1 MSRADPFRLTL
12 RLGSTVER
20 ERFAS
25 LADTLDALEERLGEL
40 GRSARRESVDL
51 RHRRIEPVEQ
61 VAARGEIAGPR
72 GLRGG
77 IDVRGDG
84 STEAFTG
91 RIRRR
96 LVAQGPDET
105 AYQALRRVLETG

>member
-1 MSRADPFRLTL
+1 MTRAGRYRLTL
-12 RLGSTVER
+12 RLGSKVEH
-20 ERFAS
+20 ERFTS
-25 LADTLDALEERLGEL
+25 LAETLDALEQRLVGL
-40 GRSARRESVDL
+40 DRDTRRESIDL

-72 GLRGG
+72 RLRGG
-77 IDVRGDG
+77 VDVRGDG

-96 LVAQGPDET
+96 LVAQESGET
-105 AYQALRRVLETG
+105 AYEALRRVLEHG

>member
-1 MSRADPFRLTL
+1 MTRAGRYRLTL
-12 RLGSTVER
+12 RLGSTVEH
-20 ERFAS
+20 ERFRS
-25 LADTLDALEERLGEL
+25 LPETIDALEDRLGGL

-51 RHRRIEPVEQ
+51 HHRRIEPVEQ
-61 VAARGEIAGPR
+61 VAARGEVAGPR

-77 IDVRGDG
+77 VDVRGDG

-96 LVAQGPDET
+96 LVAQEPGET
-105 AYQALRRVLETG
+105 AYEALRRVLRSG

>member
-1 MSRADPFRLTL
+1 MSRAQRYRLTL
-12 RLGSTVER
+12 RLGPTVEHA
-20 ERFAS
+20 RFRS
-25 LADTLDALEERLGEL
+25 LTEALAALEERLGEL
-40 GRSARRESVDL
+40 GRSTRRESVDL

-77 IDVRGDG
+77 VDVRGDG

-96 LVAQGPDET
+96 LVAQGPEET
-105 AYQALRRVLETG
+105 ACQALRRVLEPD

>member
-1 MSRADPFRLTL
+1 MSRPGRFRLTL
-12 RLGSTVER
+12 RLGPRVEH

-25 LADTLDALEERLGEL
+25 LTETLDALEQRLDQL
-40 GRSARRESVDL
+40 GRSARRETVDL
-51 RHRRIEPVEQ
+51 RYRRIEPVEQ

-77 IDVRGDG
+77 VDVRGDG
-84 STEAFTG
+84 SSEAFTG

-96 LVAQGPDET
+96 LVDQRPDES
-105 AYQALRRVLETG
+105 AYQALRRVLPDA

>member
-1 MSRADPFRLTL
+1 MSRADRYRLTL
-12 RLGSTVER
+12 RLGPKVEH

-25 LADTLDALEERLGEL
+25 LTETLDALEERLARL
-40 GRSARRESVDL
+40 DRSVEREPVDL
-51 RHRRIEPVEQ
+51 RYRRIEPVEQ

-77 IDVRGDG
+77 VDVRGDG
-84 STEAFTG
+84 SSEAFTG

-96 LVAQGPDET
+96 LVAQRPDESS
-105 AYQALRRVLETG
+105 YQALRRVLESG

>member
-1 MSRADPFRLTL
+1 MSPAQRYRLTL
-12 RLGSTVER
+12 RLGSTVDR
-20 ERFAS
+20 ARFAS
-25 LADTLDALEERLGEL
+25 LGEALESLEQRLGEL
-40 GRSARRESVDL
+40 GWSARRRSVDL
-51 RHRRIEPVEQ
+51 RHRRIEAVEQ

-77 IDVRGDG
+77 VDVRGDG

-96 LVAQGPDET
+96 LVAQGPEET
-105 AYQALRRVLETG
+105 AFQALRRVLERG

>member
-1 MSRADPFRLTL
+1 MSRADRYRLTL
-12 RLGSTVER
+12 RLGPRVEH

-25 LADTLDALEERLGEL
+25 LTQTLDALEERLGRL
-40 GRSARRESVDL
+40 GRSVEREPVDL
-51 RHRRIEPVEQ
+51 RYRRIDPVEQ

-77 IDVRGDG
+77 VDVRGDG
-84 STEAFTG
+84 SSEAFTG

-96 LVAQGPDET
+96 LVGQRPDES
-105 AYQALRRVLETG
+105 AYQALRRVLEGG

>member
-1 MSRADPFRLTL
+1 MSRPGRYRLTL
-12 RLGSTVER
+12 RLGPRVEH

-25 LADTLDALEERLGEL
+25 LTETLDALEQRLDQL
-40 GRSARRESVDL
+40 GRSARRETVDL
-51 RHRRIEPVEQ
+51 RYRRIEPVEQ

-77 IDVRGDG
+77 VDVRGDG
-84 STEAFTG
+84 SSEAFTG

-96 LVAQGPDET
+96 LVDQRPDET
-105 AYQALRRVLETG
+105 AYQALRRVLPDA